1 MTVDR
6 DFGFHCGQ
14 EILLFRSIL
23 LGVVVDEVVIVEGPH
38 CVQGINSLEIVW
50 FDSHSLAFSVRYQGL
65 VKFALIKRH
74 PIDFFHSLVNRFVF
88 DWLDGF
94 QSLTAS
100 VGLAPCKFGRLPQGS
115 YYGLWGPVDSCQVC
129 VCAHDLLARLNKRVR
144 IRRHLY
150 QVKKLL
156 VADRHRLWR
165 LDLVRTFVRTAR
177 YLDVKFVTGREV
189 LV

>member
-1 MTVDR
+1 
-6 DFGFHCGQ
+6 
-14 EILLFRSIL
+14 
-23 LGVVVDEVVIVEGPH
+23 
-38 CVQGINSLEIVW
+38 
-50 FDSHSLAFSVRYQGL
+50 VRNQGL
-65 VKFALIKRH
+65 VKFPLIKRH
-74 PIDFFHSLVNRFVF
+74 PIDLFQSLVNRFVL

-94 QSLTAS
+94 QSLAAS

-115 YYGLWGPVDSCQVC
+115 YHGFWGPIDSCQVC
-129 VCAHDLLARLNKRVR
+129 VCADHLLARLDKRVR
-144 IRRHLY
+144 VRRHLY

-189 LV
+189 LVQDRIVVLLVSFRSQPENVILQSWRFEHFGRRGFQAREFLHRLDCLKGNFFSLL